1 MGRFT
6 SYFPILAWGRTYSSA
21 QLTVDG
27 LAAIIVTI
35 MLIPQ
40 SLAYALL
47 AGLPAHIGLYASIL
61 PLVVYAIF
69 GTSSALAVGPVA
81 VISLMTAAAI
91 GNLGLTDPTQL
102 IVAAA
107 VLAGLSGIILLVMGI
122 LRMGV
127 LANFLSH
134 PVVAGFI
141 TASGIV
147 IALSQAKHILGV
159 DASGHNIIQLLS
171 LLWAERDAVH
181 WPTIYIGLP
190 ALGFLFWIRAGLK
203 PLLRAIGVSEWLAG
217 LAVKLGPVVVIIVT
231 ILFTKMLHLD
241 MQGVSIVGVIPQG
254 LPGLTVPGL
263 SVLDFD
269 TELWIQLAGSA
280 FLISIIGF
288 VESVSVAQ
296 TLAAK
301 KRERI
306 FPDQELIGLGA
317 ANIASSLSGGYPVT
331 GGFSRSVV
339 NYDAGAATPA
349 AGAFAAIGIALATLF
364 LTPFLYYLPK
374 ASLAATIIVA
384 VLSLVDLSV
393 LKRSWVYSKADF
405 TAVLL
410 TLSGTLLIGVEI
422 GVTLGVIASISLYLL
437 KTARP
442 HIAVVG
448 QVGRTEHFRN
458 VLRHQ
463 VRIWDNLLSVRIDQ
477 SLYFANARALE
488 DFLTAH
494 IAESK
499 SVRHVVL
506 QCSAINEID
515 ASAIESLEAINE
527 KLHSM
532 NVSFHLSEV
541 KGPVM
546 DRLNR
551 IAFTTHI
558 SGQVF
563 LSHMDAVKAL
573 TADIPSH
580 ISVPKV
586 EGASPRS
593 YMK

>member
-21 QLTVDG
+21 QLTDDG

-448 QVGRTEHFRN
+448 QVGEN
-458 VLRHQ
+458 
-463 VRIWDNLLSVRIDQ
+463 
-477 SLYFANARALE
+477 RAFSE
-488 DFLTAH
+488 CPSPSGAH
-494 IAESK
+494 
-499 SVRHVVL
+499 
-506 QCSAINEID
+506 
-515 ASAIESLEAINE
+515 
-527 KLHSM
+527 M
-532 NVSFHLSEV
+532 
-541 KGPVM
+541 G
-546 DRLNR
+546 
-551 IAFTTHI
+551 
-558 SGQVF
+558 
-563 LSHMDAVKAL
+563 
-573 TADIPSH
+573 
-580 ISVPKV
+580 
-586 EGASPRS
+586 
-593 YMK
+593 